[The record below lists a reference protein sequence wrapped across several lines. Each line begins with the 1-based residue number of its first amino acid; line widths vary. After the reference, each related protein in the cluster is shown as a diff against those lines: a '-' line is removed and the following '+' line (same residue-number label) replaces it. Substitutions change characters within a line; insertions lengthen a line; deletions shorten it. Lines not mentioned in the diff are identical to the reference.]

1 MELGRPGTACG
12 DVHELFGRPRRRGLN
27 QTGPPLHP
35 RRHSEGGEQ
44 VARPFMRR
52 GLVNICWQT
61 GLALVHESAR
71 GFIKHSF
78 CFRSLIHFN
87 CAPTLGLGGM
97 HEGDAGR

>member
-1 MELGRPGTACG
+1 MELGRPGTA
-12 DVHELFGRPRRRGLN
+12 LWRRSRAVRVA
-27 QTGPPLHP
+27 QTSGVEPDRATFTPG
-35 RRHSEGGEQ
+35 ETQGGEQ

-52 GLVNICWQT
+52 GLVNICRQT

-78 CFRSLIHFN
+78 CFRSLIRFN

-97 HEGDAGR
+97 HKGDAGR